1 MSVLKTGTRLAT
13 TSFAAIALAT
23 VAPITPALA
32 DGHGDH
38 AHGDMAKG
46 GDLTDLVAQVG
57 IPYEEFELENGLT
70 VIVHEDRKA
79 PVVGVAVW
87 YNVGSKDEP
96 TGKTGFAHL
105 FEHLMFNGS
114 ENAPADYFQ
123 YLQEMGATDYNGTT
137 NFDRTNYFQTVPR
150 PALER
155 ALWLESDRMGYLLGA
170 VTQEKLDNQRG
181 VVQNEKRQGDNR
193 PGGLVFYEI
202 LDKMFPE
209 GHPYGHSVIGSMA
222 DLDSASM
229 DDVRNWFRD
238 KYGPNNATVVLAGDI
253 SAAEARPMM
262 EKWFGPIARGPVNN
276 PAQAEIP
283 VLPEDIRSVMKDQV
297 AATTITKYWPVP
309 GITSDELTALNI
321 GASVF
326 GGLASSRLD
335 EILVRDEQL
344 AVGVSAG
351 NFDFQRVGILSVSA
365 TLKPGGDLAELEAR
379 LDQLIAEYIAEGPNE
394 DEVRRA
400 ATSQLAGTIRG
411 LEQVGG
417 FGGKAVT
424 LARGEVLAGD
434 PANYKKNFD
443 VLAKLTPADV
453 KAAMQNWMTRPSFT
467 LVLEPGERDATYE
480 EAASVETEEGAE
492 EAAPADNTIAVSVER
507 PAPPIGSLATL
518 DFPDI
523 ERTTLANGMKM
534 TYAQRDA
541 VPATYVTM
549 SFNAGSAADPSNM
562 RGLEDLTMSL
572 FDEGTADMSSQ
583 EIAEERERLGL
594 TIGTGGGADRST
606 FTLSALSS
614 NLTPSLELMSSI
626 IREPAFAEADLE
638 RVRTQTITG
647 IKQQLKSPQGIARRA
662 IGPEIFG
669 NDHPY
674 GASSTVESVSSISRD
689 DLFGFKDSWIR
700 PDNGEVFVISDRP
713 MAEVADALNAV
724 FGDWSAPTAA
734 KGTKSFASTGQAT
747 AGNRVIL
754 INRPNSPQSVIVGA
768 QLTGLDA
775 SDANYID
782 FTNANNSLGGNF
794 LARLNMNLR
803 ETKGWSYGVRGGPQ
817 AQENAVV
824 YAISGGV
831 QADKTGPSVA
841 EMIRETSE
849 FLTTSGVTPEELE
862 RNVAAEVGELPGR
875 FETSPAVLGAMRSNA
890 LYNRSDDYYE
900 TLVEKYQSQTAGSL
914 DAAAREALD
923 VENFVWVVVGDASQ
937 VQGQLEEL
945 GLPLEVRELPTEE

>member
-1 MSVLKTGTRLAT
+1 MNIRLAT
-13 TSFAAIALAT
+13 SSLAAIAIAIA
-23 VAPITPALA
+23 APAAPAFA
-32 DGHGDH
+32 DGHGNH
-38 AHGDMAKG
+38 ATAETAAA

-79 PVVGVAVW
+79 PVVGLAVW

-96 TGKTGFAHL
+96 DGKTGFAHL

-137 NFDRTNYFQTVPR
+137 NFDRTNYFQTVPT

-181 VVQNEKRQGDNR
+181 VVQNEKRQGDNQ

-229 DDVRNWFRD
+229 EDVRNWFRD

-253 SAAEARPMM
+253 SAAEARPLM
-262 EKWFGPIARGPVNN
+262 ERYFGPIARGPVNN

-297 AATTITKYWPVP
+297 AATTITKYWPAP

-321 GASVF
+321 GTSVF

-351 NFDFQRVGILSVSA
+351 NFDFQRVGILTVSA
-365 TLKPGGDLAELEAR
+365 TLKPGVELATLEAR
-379 LDQLIAEYIAEGPNE
+379 LDELIAEYIAEGPTE

-400 ATSQLAGTIRG
+400 ATSRLAGTIRG

-443 VLAKLTPADV
+443 VLATLTPADV
-453 KAAMQNWMTRPSFT
+453 TAAMQNWLTRPSFT
-467 LVLEPGERDATYE
+467 LVLEPGERDADYE
-480 EAASVETEEGAE
+480 EAASVETDEA
-492 EAAPADNTIAVSVER
+492 EAAPADNTVTVSVER
-507 PAPPIGSLATL
+507 PAPPIDTIATL
-518 DFPDI
+518 DFPDV
-523 ERTTLANGMKM
+523 ERAVLANGMQL

-549 SFNAGSAADPSNM
+549 SFNAGSAADPVAK
-562 RGLEDLTMSL
+562 RGLEDLTMAL

-594 TIGTGGGADRST
+594 TIGTGGGSDRST
-606 FTLSALSS
+606 FTLSALSA
-614 NLTPSLELMSSI
+614 NLTPSLELMSDI
-626 IREPAFAEADLE
+626 MRNPAFNENDLE

-647 IKQQLKSPQGIARRA
+647 IKQQLKSPGALAFRA
-662 IGPEIFG
+662 IGPEVFG
-669 NDHPY
+669 ASNPY
-674 GASSTVESVSSISRD
+674 GGSNSVASVSSITRD
-689 DLFGFKDSWIR
+689 DLVNFKDTWIR

-713 MAEVADALNAV
+713 IGEIVTALNGV
-724 FGDWSAPTAA
+724 FGDWEAPATA
-734 KGTKSFASTGQAT
+734 KGAKSFSLDGAPA
-747 AGNRVIL
+747 AGGRIIL
-754 INRPNSPQSVIVGA
+754 IDRPNSPQSFILGA
-768 QLTGLDA
+768 QLTPLDA
-775 SDANYID
+775 RDPAFID

-817 AQENAVV
+817 ARENAVV
-824 YAISGGV
+824 YNISGGV
-831 QADKTGPSVA
+831 QADRTGDSVA
-841 EMIRETSE
+841 EMIRETRE
-849 FLTTSGVTPEELE
+849 FLTTSGVTAEELE
-862 RNVAAEVGELPGR
+862 RNVASEIGELPGR
-875 FETSPAVLGAMRSNA
+875 FETSPAVLSALQSNA
-890 LYNRSDDYYE
+890 LYGRADDYYE
-900 TLVEKYQSQTAGSL
+900 QLVEQYESQTAEGL
-914 DAAAREALD
+914 DAAARAALNVD
-923 VENFVWVVVGDASQ
+923 NFVWVVVGDASQ
-937 VQGQLEEL
+937 VQSQLETL
-945 GLPLEVRELPTEE
+945 GLPLEVRELPSED